1 MGTGGETASM
11 MFTPLPDAGDLTSI
25 LLLAVAFDILIGE
38 PPAALHPVVWIGKVI
53 NMLKKAAPITH
64 RKAYGVFLA
73 TATITF
79 ASTIGYLALAISLH
93 PAVPQTLGYLIA
105 AYFLK
110 STFAIR
116 SLLAPAQAIYED
128 IVKNKLKDARAKL
141 PIYVSRDPSKLNTD
155 QMSSAVIESMA
166 ENFVDGILSPIFYYV
181 LFGPFGL
188 VGAYAYKAVNTLD
201 SMIGYKDEKH
211 IELGYF
217 SAKLDDVL
225 NWIPAR
231 ISVAFIAIAALVGG
245 TSADGGR
252 MGCLIHALKSAKV
265 EGKNTPS
272 PNSGYPMASAS
283 GALGIR
289 LEKPDTYVLGDEFI
303 QPKPN
308 DIKRASQLIGTAAVL
323 SVAAFSIAIHIS
335 TNISNIS
342 NILNSY
348 I

>member
-1 MGTGGETASM
+1 MGAGGEAASM
-11 MFTPLPDAGDLTSI
+11 MFTPLPDAGDLASI
-25 LLLAVAFDILIGE
+25 LLLAAVFDILIGE
-38 PPAALHPVVWIGKVI
+38 PPAALHPVVWIGKVVGI
-53 NMLKKAAPITH
+53 LKKVAPASH

-73 TATITF
+73 VTTIVF
-79 ASTIGYLALAISLH
+79 ASAIGYLALAISMH

-116 SLLAPAQAIYED
+116 SLLSPAQKIYGD
-128 IVKNKLKDARAKL
+128 IVKNNLKNARADL

-166 ENFVDGILSPIFYYV
+166 ENFVDGILSPIFYYI
-181 LFGPFGL
+181 LLGPFGL

-201 SMIGYKDEKH
+201 SMVGYKDDVH
-211 IELGYF
+211 FELGYF

-225 NWIPAR
+225 NWVPAR
-231 ISVAFIAIAALVGG
+231 ISVIFIAIAALIVN

-252 MGCLIHALKSAKV
+252 ISVFFNSIKSAKI
-265 EGKNTPS
+265 EGRNTPS
-272 PNSGYPMASAS
+272 PNSGYPIAAAS

-289 LEKPDTYVLGDEFI
+289 LEKPGTYVLGDELN
-303 QPKPN
+303 QPKPK

-323 SVAAFSIAIHIS
+323 SIAIFTITIHIS
-335 TNISNIS
+335 TNI
-342 NILNSY
+342 LNSH
-348 I
+348 ISF

>member
-1 MGTGGETASM
+1 MII
-11 MFTPLPDAGDLTSI
+11 TPLPDAGDLISI
-25 LLLAVAFDILIGE
+25 LLLAFVFDIMIGE

-53 NMLKKAAPITH
+53 GMLKNAAPDTH

-73 TATITF
+73 LATIIF
-79 ASTIGYLALAISLH
+79 ASGIGYLAIVISLN

-116 SLLAPAQAIYED
+116 SLLAPAQKIHD
-128 IVKNKLKDARAKL
+128 DLVKNNLKSARSKL
-141 PIYVSRDPSKLNTD
+141 PIYVSRNPSKLNTG

-166 ENFVDGILSPIFYYV
+166 ENFVDGILTPIFYYV
-181 LFGPFGL
+181 LLGPFGL

-201 SMIGYKDEKH
+201 SMVGYRDDTH
-211 IELGYF
+211 LELGYF

-231 ISVAFIAIAALVGG
+231 ISVLFIAIAALFPG

-252 MGCLIHALKSAKV
+252 IAGFVNAIKSAKV
-265 EGKNTPS
+265 EGQNTPS
-272 PNSGYPMASAS
+272 PNSGYPIAAAS

-289 LEKPDTYVLGDEFI
+289 LEKPNIYVLGPGHINSNPD
-303 QPKPN
+303 
-308 DIKRASQLIGTAAVL
+308 DIKRASQLIGSASVL
-323 SVAAFSIAIHIS
+323 SVAVFCIAVYIFA
-335 TNISNIS
+335 
-342 NILNSY
+342 NILNT
-348 I
+348 

>member
-1 MGTGGETASM
+1 MGEGGETASM
-11 MFTPLPDAGDLTSI
+11 MFTPLPDGGDLVSI

-38 PPAALHPVVWIGKVI
+38 PPAALHPVVWIGKFIDV
-53 NMLKKAAPITH
+53 LKKATPTTH
-64 RKAYGVFLA
+64 RKIYGVFLA
-73 TATITF
+73 TATIVF
-79 ASTIGYLALAISLH
+79 ASAIGYMAMIISMH
-93 PAVPQTLGYLIA
+93 SAVPQTIGYLIA

-116 SLLAPAQAIYED
+116 SLLTPAQKIYED
-128 IVKNKLKDARAKL
+128 IVKNDLKSARRDL

-166 ENFVDGILSPIFYYV
+166 ENFVDGILSPIFYY
-181 LFGPFGL
+181 LLLGPFGL
-188 VGAYAYKAVNTLD
+188 VGAYVYKAVNTLD
-201 SMIGYKDEKH
+201 SMVGYKDDMH

-231 ISVAFIAIAALVGG
+231 ISVAFVAIAALICN
-245 TSADGGR
+245 TSENESR
-252 MGCLIHALKSAKV
+252 ITVFIHTIKSAKV
-265 EGKNTPS
+265 EGRNTPS
-272 PNSGYPMASAS
+272 PNSGYPIAAAS

-289 LEKPDTYVLGDEFI
+289 LEKPDTYVLGNELN
-303 QPKPN
+303 QPKPK

-323 SVAAFSIAIHIS
+323 SVAVFSIIIHIS
-335 TNISNIS
+335 TNI
-342 NILNSY
+342 LNSH